1 MSVPVLNV
9 KEHLHRI
16 SDSGRPVI
24 GCLPLYPPLELLDA
38 MGVTPVVLWGLG
50 EEILHTPES
59 DRHLETFTCS
69 VARRLTEFVLSDAG
83 RLLDGLFF
91 YNACDTLR
99 NLADILMDQTVSAG
113 RTIPFF
119 HLHVPMTPSGQTNST
134 GYLKNEIST
143 LVAQL
148 STELNVVFDP
158 DRFEQ
163 SAAHYSR
170 MRKLCAQLESKTAA
184 GRLPFS
190 EFARLIVNGS
200 FLPVIDQIDALE
212 SMLAELNEAPFPDS
226 DTSTVPAVIISGIL
240 PPPARL
246 AEAIEQAGLRVVGN
260 DIAAMHRSYARQPP
274 PDPDPAVYYEAFYH
288 SHFPCPTLLYSGD
301 HRLSSLMDL
310 VRDRKADG
318 VIFVGEKFCEYEY
331 FEFPWIEKQLRS
343 AGIETIAIEVA
354 ADDAQAG
361 GHRTRIEAFAE
372 ILKDKQEP

>member
-9 KEHLHRI
+9 KESLLQIRA
-16 SDSGRPVI
+16 SGRPII

-38 MGVTPVVLWGLG
+38 MGVTPVVLWGLAD
-50 EEILHTPES
+50 EVPYTPES
-59 DRHLETFTCS
+59 DRHLEIFTCS

-99 NLADILMDQTVSAG
+99 NLADILMDQTASAG

-119 HLHVPMTPSGQTNST
+119 HLHVPMTPAGQSDSA
-134 GYLKNEIST
+134 GYLKNEISI

-148 STELNVVFDP
+148 AAELKVAFDP

-163 SAAHYSR
+163 SVANCSR
-170 MRKLCAQLESKTAA
+170 MRMLCSQLERKTAA
-184 GRLPFS
+184 GCLPFS
-190 EFARLIVNGS
+190 EFARLVVTGS
-200 FLPVIDQIDALE
+200 FLPVIDQIQSLE
-212 SMLAELNEAPFPDS
+212 STLAECNEGGLPDP
-226 DTSTVPAVIISGIL
+226 DASTAPAVIVSGIL
-240 PPPARL
+240 PPPAYL
-246 AEAIEQAGLRVVGN
+246 SESIEQAGLRVVGN
-260 DIAAMHRSYARQPP
+260 DIAAMHRSYAGQPP
-274 PDPDPAVYYEAFYH
+274 SHPDPGIYYEAFYRN
-288 SHFPCPTLLYSGD
+288 HFPCPTLLYSGD
-301 HRLSSLMDL
+301 HRLLSLMDL

-343 AGIETIAIEVA
+343 AGIETLAIEIA

-372 ILKDKQEP
+372 MLKR